1 MATTEAQDLLSAIDR
16 CADEPIH
23 IPGSIQPHGFLLV
36 VSEPELH
43 VQQASENV
51 QQWLGVEAQSLL
63 GQPLSNLLPTARLE
77 AGLAALTED
86 DHNQFHLSFDGKAV
100 RHFKPFSRPITAV
113 DIYDYK
119 LATAWGQ
126 KRPDDVTRR
135 YNNALRI
142 CREAA

>member
-1 MATTEAQDLLSAIDR
+1 MATTEARDLLAAIDR

-86 DHNQFHLSFDGKAV
+86 DQIGRAHV
-100 RHFKPFSRPITAV
+100 
-113 DIYDYK
+113 
-119 LATAWGQ
+119 
-126 KRPDDVTRR
+126 
-135 YNNALRI
+135 
-142 CREAA
+142 